1 MRGRHSAACCVRWC
15 ACSQASIRAC
25 AQVCETNARKAFP
38 ADPSKATPAQM
49 AAARGVMGPC
59 YVKCFGDAVKD
70 LPRVEKKLYE

>member
-1 MRGRHSAACCVRWC
+1 
-15 ACSQASIRAC
+15 
-25 AQVCETNARKAFP
+25 
-38 ADPSKATPAQM
+38 M